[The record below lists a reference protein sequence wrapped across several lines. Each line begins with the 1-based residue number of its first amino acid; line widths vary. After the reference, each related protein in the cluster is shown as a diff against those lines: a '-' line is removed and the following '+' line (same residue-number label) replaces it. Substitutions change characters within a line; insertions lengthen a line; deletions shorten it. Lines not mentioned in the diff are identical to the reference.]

1 VVTGTSDDQVPTSF
15 AQNTAIY
22 LDSVGI
28 PAGLYIVPSGTHS
41 VVTLEPML
49 SAAWHDMLTG
59 KIRASARP
67 LRNGRVALPSSIDL
81 PPNVKP

>member
-1 VVTGTSDDQVPTSF
+1 VVTGTNDDQVPTSM
-15 AQNTAIY
+15 AQNTAVY

-28 PAGLYIVPSGTHS
+28 PTGLYVVQSGTHS
-41 VVTLEPML
+41 VVSLEPMIA
-49 SAAWHDMLTG
+49 AAWHDMLTG

-67 LRNGRVALPSSIDL
+67 RANGRVALPSSIDL